1 MEYFFAS
8 DASALV
14 EHTKSVLVLEDDDVA
29 HVAHGRYNVYRADR
43 EAQGKPAEEQQSV
56 SRVILTLQME
66 VSQIMKGEFSHFMQ
80 KEIHEQPE
88 SIIGTLRGRIQ
99 YDGGNGE
106 HDILS
111 LISDA
116 KCGDLDSTAARMG
129 SIKLGGLCAP
139 NNHIICRSRRI
150 LFVACGTSFNAA
162 LAARQVTEPASI
174 YFQPPRGPP
183 HAQRGL
189 SLQQPAL
196 SHVRAVAR

>member
-1 MEYFFAS
+1 VEYFFAS

-29 HVAHGRYNVYRADR
+29 HVANGRYNVYRHDR
-43 EAQGKPAEEQQSV
+43 EAHGKPGEEQQSV

-88 SIIGTLRGRIQ
+88 SLIGTLRGRIQ

-116 KCGDLDSTAARMG
+116 KCGDLDSTAARTG

-150 LFVACGTSFNAA
+150 LFIACGTSFNAA
-162 LAARQVTEPASI
+162 LAARQVTRIPLLRYCEP
-174 YFQPPRGPP
+174 PGGPRHEQG
-183 HAQRGL
+183 RL
-189 SLQQPAL
+189 SL
-196 SHVRAVAR
+196 VE